1 MKFKTQNSKVKITDQ
16 NLKLFRIIDANLNRC
31 REGIRVVED
40 LVRFVFDDKKGA
52 AELKGLR
59 AELLKASRL
68 SGGER
73 LRQRSVGTDVGRTSF
88 TRSEAARENL
98 LDIFSSNIKRAQE
111 AARCLEE
118 FSKLASPGASRV
130 FKRVRFK
137 LYDLE
142 KKLYPRILK
151 AVKLE
156 FSLYVVTDPGKNHL
170 RMVRKAIAKG
180 VRIVQLRD
188 KEISRQGYRRLA
200 KKVAALARKAGV
212 TFIINDYWK
221 MVKEIGADGVHLG
234 QEDLKKVSLK
244 RVRKEIGEDKIIGV
258 STHSLQQAK
267 KAERA
272 GADYIS
278 VGPIFKTPS
287 KPLGRPVGIASLKR
301 VLRRV
306 EIPVVAIGGINRRT
320 VRQVIK
326 AGCQRFAAIR
336 AAEEL
341 ASLA

>member
-1 MKFKTQNSKVKITDQ
+1 MQKSKLKIATQNSK
-16 NLKLFRIIDANLNRC
+16 LFRILDANLNRC

-40 LVRFVFDDKKGA
+40 LVRFVFDDQKA
-52 AELKGLR
+52 SDQLKGLR

-68 SGGER
+68 PGDEH
-73 LRQRSVGTDVGRTSF
+73 LRQRSVKTDVGRESF
-88 TRSEAARENL
+88 TFSEARRENL
-98 LDIFSSNIKRAQE
+98 LDIFFSNIKRAQE

-130 FKRVRFK
+130 FKKIRFK

-142 KKLYPRILK
+142 KKLYPRVLK
-151 AVKLE
+151 AVKLD
-156 FSLYVVTDPGKNHL
+156 FDLYVVTDPGMNHL

-180 VRIVQLRD
+180 VRIIQLRD
-188 KEISRQGYRRLA
+188 KEISRQGYHKLA
-200 KKVAALARKAGV
+200 KKFAALAGKAGI

-234 QEDLKKVSLK
+234 QEDLKKVSLR
-244 RVRKEIGEDKIIGV
+244 RVRKEIGEDRIIGV
-258 STHSLQQAK
+258 STHSLRQAR

-278 VGPIFKTPS
+278 VGPIFMTPS
-287 KPLGRPVGIASLKR
+287 KPLGKPLGIALLRKVLKR
-301 VLRRV
+301 AK
-306 EIPVVAIGGINRRT
+306 IPVVAIGGINRKR
-320 VRQVIK
+320 VRRVIK
-326 AGCQRFAAIR
+326 TGCQRFAAIR

-341 ASLA
+341 A